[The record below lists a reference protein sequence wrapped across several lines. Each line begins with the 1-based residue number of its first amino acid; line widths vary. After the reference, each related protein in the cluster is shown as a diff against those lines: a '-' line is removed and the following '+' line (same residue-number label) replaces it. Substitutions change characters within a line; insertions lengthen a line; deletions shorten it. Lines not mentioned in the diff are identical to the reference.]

1 MRKIYITFSGSVYD
15 EITKKIVTDGPKLG
29 ADEVWVYDD
38 VWLTHHDFYKQNKW
52 LWDHPHKR
60 GFGWYAWK
68 PLIILDALSKLDY
81 GDIVLFTDAD
91 TYPVRDISVLFN
103 ICDKEGLMLF
113 EVTGES
119 NRTWCKRDC
128 FIVMGQDEAKYH
140 DSQAVVARFMLFKKG
155 DWQAYQIL
163 SEWLAYCVNP
173 RANTFDPSILGP
185 ELKGFKEH
193 RCEQAILGLLAHKYN
208 CRLYREAC
216 EIGEISN
223 KDRDLYE
230 QLFSQVN
237 LWNKKND
244 DIAITAPIN
253 GSRYRNVPMPNSLT
267 TINTKY
273 DIPDFSIKKILL
285 KLYGQ
290 ILLSKN
296 ETLLHVRKY
305 IAKHTSHHTK
315 QTGKK
320 LLRKLGYKI

>member
-1 MRKIYITFSGSVYD
+1 MRKIYITFGGDAYD
-15 EITKKIVTDGPKLG
+15 EITKKIVSDGPRLG

-38 VWLTHHDFYKQNKW
+38 VWLTDHDFYRQNRW

-68 PLIILDALSKLDY
+68 PLIMIDALSRLNE

-119 NRTWCKRDC
+119 NRIWCKRDC
-128 FIVMGQDEAKYH
+128 FIVMGQDEPRYH
-140 DSQAVVARFMLFKKG
+140 DSQAAVARFMLFKKG
-155 DWQAYQIL
+155 DWRSTQLL

-185 ELKGFKEH
+185 ELKEFKEH
-193 RCEQAILGLLAHKYN
+193 RCEQAILGLLAHKYGY
-208 CRLYREAC
+208 RLYREAC
-216 EIGEISN
+216 EIGEILD

-237 LWNKKND
+237 PWNKKNND
-244 DIAITAPIN
+244 TAITAPVH
-253 GSRYRNVPMPNSLT
+253 GSKYRNVPMPSPHKESAEDAKSDIASISTKKRSSKLQSKMLYSKT
-267 TINTKY
+267 RSYCMQENTY
-273 DIPDFSIKKILL
+273 PGTYRLAPKKWE
-285 KLYGQ
+285 KRY
-290 ILLSKN
+290 
-296 ETLLHVRKY
+296 
-305 IAKHTSHHTK
+305 
-315 QTGKK
+315 
-320 LLRKLGYKI
+320 